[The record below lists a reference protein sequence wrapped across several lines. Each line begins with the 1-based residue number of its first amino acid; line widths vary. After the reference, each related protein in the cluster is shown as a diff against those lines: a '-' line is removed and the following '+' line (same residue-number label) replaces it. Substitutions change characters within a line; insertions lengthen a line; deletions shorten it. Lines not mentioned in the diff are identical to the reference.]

1 MEPFTI
7 FAILAAV
14 SGGASARA
22 SYVSGRVQEDELKR
36 QAEQEKVA
44 AQSRELQR
52 RQELN
57 RALAANVVAQGQMG
71 IAGEGTPASI
81 ALASAQQAGI
91 SEGALSLTE
100 KLRQAQLRRQG
111 SNAAQ
116 IGKLQSA
123 STLLQTGAQIASGYQ
138 DYKATQIPTGTG
150 TT

>member
-1 MEPFTI
+1 MSWVIT
-7 FAILAAV
+7 ALAVTSAAV
-14 SGGASARA
+14 SARA

-57 RALAANVVAQGQMG
+57 RALAANVVGFGQMG
-71 IAGEGTPASI
+71 IAGEGTLASI
-81 ALASAQQAGI
+81 ALGSAQQAGI

-111 SNAAQ
+111 SSASQ
-116 IGKLQSA
+116 IGKLQAA
-123 STLLQTGAQIASGYQ
+123 STLLQAGVKSAEAGAFDGL
-138 DYKATQIPTGTG
+138 GG
-150 TT
+150 E

>member
-1 MEPFTI
+1 MSWVIT
-7 FAILAAV
+7 ALAVTSAAV
-14 SGGASARA
+14 SARA

-57 RALAANVVAQGQMG
+57 RALAANVVGQGQMG

-91 SEGALSLTE
+91 SEGAMSLTE
-100 KLRQAQLRRQG
+100 KLRQAQLRRSG
-111 SNAAQ
+111 SAAAQ
-116 IGKLQSA
+116 TGKLQAA
-123 STLLQTGAQIASGYQ
+123 STLLKAGATIAGGYQ

>member
-1 MEPFTI
+1 MSWVIT
-7 FAILAAV
+7 AIATTAV
-14 SGGASARA
+14 TAGISARSQYIA
-22 SYVSGRVQEDELKR
+22 GRVQEDELKR

-57 RALAANVVAQGQMG
+57 RALAANVVSQGQMG

-91 SEGALSLTE
+91 SEGAISLTD
-100 KLRQAQLRRQG
+100 KLRQAQMRRAG
-111 SNAAQ
+111 SQAAQ
-116 IGKLQSA
+116 AGKLQAA
-123 STLLQTGAQIASGYQ
+123 STLLQAGGRIAGGLQEYEKS
-138 DYKATQIPTGTG
+138 KIPTGTG

>member
-1 MEPFTI
+1 MDPFTI
-7 FAILAAV
+7 FAILSAV
-14 SGGASARA
+14 SGGVSARA
-22 SYVSGRVQEDELKR
+22 SYVAGRVQEDEFKR

-57 RALAANVVAQGQMG
+57 RALAANVVGFGQMG
-71 IAGEGTPASI
+71 IAGEGTPSSI

-111 SNAAQ
+111 SEAARA
-116 IGKLQSA
+116 GKLQAA
-123 STLLQTGAQIASGYQ
+123 STLLQTGAQ
-138 DYKATQIPTGTG
+138 ATQNYQQYQATQTPGG
-150 TT
+150 A

>member
-1 MEPFTI
+1 MDPFTI
-7 FAILAAV
+7 FAILSAV
-14 SGGASARA
+14 SGGVSARA

-111 SNAAQ
+111 SEAART
-116 IGKLQSA
+116 GKLQAA
-123 STLLQTGAQIASGYQ
+123 STLLQTGTNIY
-138 DYKATQIPTGTG
+138 GTG
-150 TT
+150 VQTGNIT

>member
-1 MEPFTI
+1 MDPFTI
-7 FAILAAV
+7 FAILSAV

-22 SYVSGRVQEDELKR
+22 SYVAGRVQEDELKR

-57 RALAANVVAQGQMG
+57 RALAANVVSQGQMG

-111 SNAAQ
+111 SEAART
-116 IGKLQSA
+116 GKLQAA
-123 STLLQTGAQIASGYQ
+123 STLLQTGTNIY
-138 DYKATQIPTGTG
+138 GTG
-150 TT
+150 VQTGNIT